1 MSDQDVFLYFYPID
15 PPGRL
20 HGFDN
25 KRVKIAIERVKL
37 AVGGAKLLKGLGF
50 DFYRSTARI
59 GRGLRVLE
67 MRHPETR
74 RFHQPS

>member
-37 AVGGAKLLKGLGF
+37 AVGGAKVLKGLGF
-50 DFYRSTARI
+50 DFADQAHASVGACEY
-59 GRGLRVLE
+59 
-67 MRHPETR
+67 
-74 RFHQPS
+74 